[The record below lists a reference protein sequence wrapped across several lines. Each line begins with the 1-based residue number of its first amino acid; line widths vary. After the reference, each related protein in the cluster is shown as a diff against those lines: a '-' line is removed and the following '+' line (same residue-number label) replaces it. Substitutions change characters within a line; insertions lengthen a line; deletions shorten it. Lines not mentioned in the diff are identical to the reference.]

1 MYILPNESISGS
13 TKVSRR
19 LTLHLTGTIK
29 NKKLKENWLKK
40 VDQFFLWGK
49 SHFKVLKNYSKKL
62 SKKSFIVGHPRH
74 ENIYYKNFNN
84 KNIYK
89 KKIWLISRFDLIN
102 IFDNRHNFEHVY
114 NAWLDKFNFQWMF
127 DDKRNTEHQWFNS
140 ISDFRFFLDIIKL
153 LSNKRYQ
160 VSLRPHPRENRDNWI
175 KFKKKYNL
183 NIKISADEEPFLNWI
198 ASQDILVSSASTSL
212 YDCVLMKKK

>member
-1 MYILPNESISGS
+1 MKKNIYFHIDELNRDSIVASALYFKLKNKFNFYFGNRVYSPLLKHFDIFDIYIFPNVETLEQAFGSPNNCEGIVYILPNESISGS

-74 ENIYYKNFNN
+74 DKICYKNFNN

-89 KKIWLISRFDLIN
+89 KNWVNFKI
-102 IFDNRHNFEHVY
+102 
-114 NAWLDKFNFQWMF
+114 
-127 DDKRNTEHQWFNS
+127 
-140 ISDFRFFLDIIKL
+140 
-153 LSNKRYQ
+153 
-160 VSLRPHPRENRDNWI
+160 
-175 KFKKKYNL
+175 
-183 NIKISADEEPFLNWI
+183 
-198 ASQDILVSSASTSL
+198 
-212 YDCVLMKKK
+212 